1 MGTKLPIHIETDIIR
16 RKPVRWLGDSLNRV
30 REFPRDARQA
40 LGTEL
45 RYVQEGE
52 MPSDWKVMRSVG
64 RGVNEIRVH
73 AGNEYRALYV
83 AKFAESIYVLHAFEK
98 RTRRTSARDL
108 ALARA
113 RYRELLE
120 HRRREGHAKG

>member
-1 MGTKLPIHIETDIIR
+1 MLPAHIKTNIIR

-45 RYVQEGE
+45 RHVQQGE
-52 MPSDWKVMRSVG
+52 MPADWKVMRTVG
-64 RGVNEIRVH
+64 HGVNEIRVH

-83 AKFAESIYVLHAFEK
+83 AKFAESVYVLHAFEK
-98 RTRRTSARDL
+98 KTRKTPKGDIDL
-108 ALARA
+108 ASK
-113 RYRELLE
+113 RYRELIAE
-120 HRRREGHAKG
+120 RRDK

>member
-98 RTRRTSARDL
+98 KTRKTPKSEIDLASKRYRDL
-108 ALARA
+108 IA
-113 RYRELLE
+113 E
-120 HRRREGHAKG
+120 RREK

>member
-30 REFPRDARQA
+30 RELPRDARQA

-98 RTRRTSARDL
+98 KTRKTPKSEIDLASKRYRDL
-108 ALARA
+108 IA
-113 RYRELLE
+113 E
-120 HRRREGHAKG
+120 RREK

>member
-1 MGTKLPIHIETDIIR
+1 MIR

-30 REFPRDARQA
+30 REFPRDVRQT

-83 AKFAESIYVLHAFEK
+83 AKFAESVYVLHVFEK
-98 RTRRTSARDL
+98 KTRKTPKSDIDLAGKRYRDL
-108 ALARA
+108 IT
-113 RYRELLE
+113 E
-120 HRRREGHAKG
+120 RRKK